1 MIDIYKELQK
11 GIEKRRVL
19 KDESM
24 RNHTSFKI
32 GGLADYFVIVQEI
45 EELKFVLELSAKHD
59 IPLTVIGNGTN
70 LLVSDKGIRGIVLK
84 IEISNLKVIR
94 KKDKAEIT
102 ISSGYAVGKL
112 ANLAYKEELT
122 GLEFLSGIPG
132 SVGGAVRMNAGAY
145 GKEMK
150 DIVISTK
157 YMEKDGKIKKL
168 NLAEHEFAY
177 RSSIFSKMNDV
188 IILETVLE
196 ARYGNQ
202 EEIKEKIDEYRN
214 KRIATQ
220 PLELPN
226 AGSTFKRKG
235 DIITAKVI
243 DECGLKGYR
252 IGDAAVS
259 EKHAGFVVN
268 LGNATAQDVLQ
279 LTDYI
284 KEKVKKEKD
293 IEIELEVLFI
303 GEK

>member
-45 EELKFVLELSAKHD
+45 EELKFVLELSAKYD

-132 SVGGAVRMNAGAY
+132 SVGGAIRMNAGAY

-157 YMEKDGKIKKL
+157 YMERDGKIKKL
-168 NLAEHEFAY
+168 NLSEHEFAY
-177 RSSIFSKMNDV
+177 RSSVFSKMNDV

-268 LGNATAQDVLQ
+268 LGNATAQDVLE

-284 KEKVKKEKD
+284 KEKVKKEKG

>member
-1 MIDIYKELQK
+1 MIDICKELQK
-11 GIEKRRVL
+11 GIEKKRVL
-19 KDESM
+19 QNESM

-32 GGLADYFVIVQEI
+32 GGLADYFVTVQEV
-45 EELKFVLELSAKHD
+45 EELKFVLELSEKYD
-59 IPLTVIGNGTN
+59 IPVTVIGNGTN

-84 IEISNLKVIR
+84 IEISSLKVIR

-102 ISSGYAVGKL
+102 ISSGYPVGKL
-112 ANLAYKEELT
+112 ANLAYKEELS

-132 SVGGAVRMNAGAY
+132 SVGGALRMNAGAY

-150 DIVISTK
+150 DIVVSTK
-157 YMEKDGKIKKL
+157 YMDRNGKIKKL
-168 NLAEHEFAY
+168 GGAEHKFSY
-177 RSSIFSKMNDV
+177 RSSVFSEMKDA

-196 ARYGNQ
+196 ASYGKA
-202 EEIKEKIDEYRN
+202 EEIKTKVDEYRE
-214 KRIATQ
+214 KRLESQ
-220 PLELPN
+220 PLDLPN

-235 DIITAKVI
+235 DIITAKII

-268 LGNATAQDVLQ
+268 LGNATAKDVLE

-284 KEKVKKEKD
+284 KQKVKEEKG
-293 IEIELEVLFI
+293 IEIELEVLYI

>member
-11 GIEKRRVL
+11 GIEKKRVL
-19 KDESM
+19 QNESM

-32 GGLADYFVIVQEI
+32 GGLADYFVTVQEV
-45 EELKFVLELSAKHD
+45 EELKFVLDFAEKND
-59 IPLTVIGNGTN
+59 IPITVIGNGTN

-84 IEISNLKVIR
+84 IEISSLKVIR

-102 ISSGYAVGKL
+102 ISSGYPVGKL

-132 SVGGAVRMNAGAY
+132 SVGGAIRMNAGAY

-157 YMEKDGKIKKL
+157 YMERNGKIKKL
-168 NLAEHEFAY
+168 GLAEHKFSY
-177 RSSIFSKMNDV
+177 RSSVFSEMKDV

-196 ARYGNQ
+196 ASYGNA
-202 EEIKEKIDEYRN
+202 EEIKAKVDEYRE
-214 KRIATQ
+214 KRLESQ
-220 PLELPN
+220 PLDLPN

-235 DIITAKVI
+235 DIITAKII

-268 LGNATAQDVLQ
+268 LGNATAKEVLE

-284 KEKVKKEKD
+284 KQKVKEEKGF
-293 IEIELEVLFI
+293 EIELEVLYI

>member
-1 MIDIYKELQK
+1 MIDICKELQK
-11 GIEKRRVL
+11 GIEKKRVL
-19 KDESM
+19 QNESM

-32 GGLADYFVIVQEI
+32 GGLADYFVTVQEV
-45 EELKFVLELSAKHD
+45 EELKFVLELSEKYD
-59 IPLTVIGNGTN
+59 IPVTVIGNGTN

-84 IEISNLKVIR
+84 IEISSLKVIR

-102 ISSGYAVGKL
+102 ISSGYPVGKL
-112 ANLAYKEELT
+112 ANLAYKEELS

-132 SVGGAVRMNAGAY
+132 SVGGALRMNAGAY

-150 DIVISTK
+150 DIVVSTK
-157 YMEKDGKIKKL
+157 YMDRNGKIKKL
-168 NLAEHEFAY
+168 GVAEHKFSY
-177 RSSIFSKMNDV
+177 RSSVFSEMKDA

-196 ARYGNQ
+196 ASYGKA
-202 EEIKEKIDEYRN
+202 EEIKTKVDEYRE
-214 KRIATQ
+214 KRLESQ
-220 PLELPN
+220 PLDLPN

-235 DIITAKVI
+235 DIITAKII

-268 LGNATAQDVLQ
+268 LGNATAKDVLE

-284 KEKVKKEKD
+284 KQKVKEEKG
-293 IEIELEVLFI
+293 IEIELEVLYI
-303 GEK
+303 GET

>member
-1 MIDIYKELQK
+1 MIDICKELQK
-11 GIEKRRVL
+11 GIEKKRVL
-19 KDESM
+19 QNESM

-32 GGLADYFVIVQEI
+32 GGLADYFVTVQEV
-45 EELKFVLELSAKHD
+45 EELKFVLELSEKYD
-59 IPLTVIGNGTN
+59 IPVTVIGNGTN

-84 IEISNLKVIR
+84 IEISSLKVIR

-102 ISSGYAVGKL
+102 ISSGYPVGKL
-112 ANLAYKEELT
+112 ANLAYKEELS

-132 SVGGAVRMNAGAY
+132 SVGGALRMNAGAY

-150 DIVISTK
+150 DIVVSTK
-157 YMEKDGKIKKL
+157 YMDRNGKIKKL
-168 NLAEHEFAY
+168 GVAEHKFSY
-177 RSSIFSKMNDV
+177 RSSVFSEMKDA

-196 ARYGNQ
+196 ASYGKA
-202 EEIKEKIDEYRN
+202 EEIKTKVDEYRE
-214 KRIATQ
+214 KRLESQ
-220 PLELPN
+220 PLDLPN

-235 DIITAKVI
+235 DIITAKII

-268 LGNATAQDVLQ
+268 LGNATAKDVLE

-284 KEKVKKEKD
+284 KQKVKEEKG
-293 IEIELEVLFI
+293 IEIELEVLYI